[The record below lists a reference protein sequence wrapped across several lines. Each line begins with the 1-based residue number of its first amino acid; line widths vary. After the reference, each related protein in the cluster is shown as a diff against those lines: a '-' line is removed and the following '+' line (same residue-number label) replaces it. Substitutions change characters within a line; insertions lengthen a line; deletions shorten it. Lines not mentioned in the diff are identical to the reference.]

1 MDIPKNMET
10 LLVTALVDRYYQDH
24 PVGGS
29 LHIVLDDGNI
39 EDDDIEFSINHA
51 RGEDD
56 PIGELIGLLML
67 QLSKTQR
74 LKVYRGRD
82 RRW

>member
-10 LLVTALVDRYYQDH
+10 LLVTTLVDKYYLDH
-24 PVGGS
+24 PTGGS

-39 EDDDIEFSINHA
+39 EDDDVEFSINHA
-51 RGEDD
+51 RGENDHL
-56 PIGELIGLLML
+56 GELIGLLML

-74 LKVYRGRD
+74 LKVYRGRN